1 MDRLIRRMFANSLA
15 ACVLVLSLCG
25 PARAQDITRE
35 ARLADFDALITK
47 LETNYAGWET
57 KVTPETRAA
66 FDAIVAKQRPLAGE
80 ATTDEAFLDAA
91 RGVLAFFADGHLTIR
106 PGALATPAAGEVSTA
121 TPTLPWTEESVKA
134 RLDAAGVKRDP
145 LEGIWETVGGRYR
158 LGILKA
164 DSGAF
169 AAVVLATQAG
179 NWKPGMVKGEFTPGA
194 GKTVTGVWRM
204 GDHSERKV
212 SGESLADGTLAIN
225 VVGGTMLRRVSPP
238 AAPLDVAVAARTF
251 PWPDVF
257 YVKLSDRT
265 AWIRMPSFAHSL
277 LPNLEAIME
286 EHKAELETIENLII
300 DIRDNGGGSD
310 FVYRPLSPLI
320 YSRPIYSVGVAMKCS
335 PDNIAT
341 WESVLT
347 DPEIP
352 ASELAGLRE
361 RIDNMR
367 KHLGGYYVPEPSF
380 SVEVMPEVK
389 PFPKR
394 VAVLI
399 EGAISSGEEFILEAM
414 QSRKVTLFGKGPSG
428 GVLDFA
434 NVGSFPLP
442 SGRFEVGNPTSRSLR
457 LPDFKIDPHGIAPD
471 ITIPADVT
479 DEIEFVQKWLEK

>member
-1 MDRLIRRMFANSLA
+1 MLA
-15 ACVLVLSLCG
+15 LLVGSE
-25 PARAQDITRE
+25 ARAQELTRE
-35 ARLADFDALITK
+35 ARLADFDALVTK
-47 LETNYAGWET
+47 LEANYAGWET

-66 FDAIVAKQRPLAGE
+66 FDAIVARQRPLAGE
-80 ATTDEAFLDAA
+80 ASNDEAFLEAA
-91 RGVLAFFADGHLTIR
+91 RGVLAFFADGHLSIR
-106 PGALATPAAGEVSTA
+106 PAALATPAAGATPPA

-134 RLDAAGVKRDP
+134 RLDAAGATREP

-158 LGILKA
+158 LGILKT

-169 AAVVLATQAG
+169 AATVLATQAD
-179 NWKPGMVKGEFTPGA
+179 NWSLGMIKGEFTPGA
-194 GKTVTGVWRM
+194 GKTVTGMWRM

-212 SGESLADGTLAIN
+212 SGEFLADGTLAID
-225 VVGGTMLRRVSPP
+225 VSGGSILRRVSPP

-257 YVKLSDRT
+257 YVKLSERT
-265 AWIRMPSFAHSL
+265 AWIRMPSFAPSL
-277 LPNLEAIME
+277 LPKLEQIMQ
-286 EHKAELETIENLII
+286 EHKAELDSIENLII

-320 YSRPIYSVGVAMKCS
+320 YSRPIYTVGVAMKCS

-341 WESVLT
+341 WETVLT

-352 ASELAGLRE
+352 AGELEELRE

-380 SVEVMPEVK
+380 FVEVMPEVK

-399 EGAISSGEEFILEAM
+399 EDAISSGEQFILEAM

-457 LPDFKIDPHGIAPD
+457 LPEFRIDPHGIAPD
-471 ITIPADVT
+471 ITIPADER
-479 DEIEFVQKWLEK
+479 DEIEFVQKWLER